1 MTSCKICKEV
11 TLVGRQGEPTTQLIP
26 ATLTFIVLEGG
37 RRATRCVSNAGQAPL
52 LSDGTCCQ
60 GMLAPTCPLSSV
72 LMTLLVS
79 LVES

>member
-11 TLVGRQGEPTTQLIP
+11 TLVGRQDEPTTQLIP

-37 RRATRCVSNAGQAPL
+37 RRATRCVSNAGQASL

-60 GMLAPTCPLSSV
+60 HAGTYMPFV
-72 LMTLLVS
+72 LGPDDPVG
-79 LVES
+79 ESR